1 MANNPTMTNK
11 AEFLLNALTY
21 FHRNGQYPLDDTSLW
36 NTLADFTSY
45 IQEAGSYRYPGQ
57 LVSITNGDAYDGSN
71 DKDVTL
77 AIVRPNGTVQKVGSE
92 MIFEST
98 GAAEAYI
105 TKNPDFADAGK
116 TLTVKSG
123 DSYALYVIKPDKT
136 IARVSFE
143 QSDIPTLTWDAI
155 QGKPT
160 SSVTDIDS
168 AVTLSKRF
176 NTPEEG
182 NLTFDAHEI
191 AYKTDIPTTY
201 DATKINGVIPV
212 ANLPAGALE
221 RMYVA
226 DNAAA
231 RLALTTTEVQNG
243 DTVKDADT
251 GLLWY
256 VSDDTKLGS
265 DTPEAA
271 FTQYTAG
278 AATSVPWSGVSGTP
292 TTLNG
297 YGITDAVNT
306 ADLAANYNEGKVVIW
321 KNGTNATTSTTYNI
335 EGKANEAAM
344 ADRATMAAD
353 SEKLGGQLPA
363 YYAKQSDMDT
373 VKTQIGTAAA
383 GDAPGTG
390 ILGDIDSLEQAVNN
404 LEQGTGITQIDA
416 SKITGTINM
425 SNLPNDVKFTMH
437 TVADEEGRFALT
449 EATVQNGDVVKQT
462 DTEALYFVIDKTQ
475 LTSENGYQMISTP
488 TLAWEKI
495 TGTPTTLAGYGITDA
510 INVSEKS
517 ATYGEGK
524 VVIYQTGTNAT
535 TSTSY
540 EINAKANTAALA
552 DRATMAA
559 DSEKL
564 NGKPASYYAT
574 KGEHDTLAGVVGDTS
589 SGLVKDVNDLKTNVS
604 TITDTIGTAPDGG
617 DNPGSGIL
625 KDIADL
631 KKGDTITQIDASKIT
646 GTIDLA
652 NLPKTVVERLTIVT
666 NEEALKA
673 LTTEQVQNGDSVK
686 VSDSGLMYFV
696 KDDTKLGSADTAMQ
710 AFEPYTVGIA
720 GSVEWSGVLSKPTTL
735 AGYGITDAVNANE
748 KVTTANASNAGK
760 ILVLNAAGKL
770 DVDITGAADF
780 TKLIN
785 APTST
790 AAQIDQAVTN
800 AEHTNRAM
808 LDKIGEDTSDGTR
821 LTYASEGYAK
831 KAELDEVALGALK
844 VVEAGALPEDAATG
858 QMVLEKI
865 GA

>member
-57 LVSITNGDAYDGSN
+57 LVSITNGDAYDGSV

-98 GAAEAYI
+98 GAAQTYI

-136 IARVSFE
+136 IARVSFD
-143 QSDIPTLTWDAI
+143 QSDIPELTWDAI

-168 AVTLSKRF
+168 AVALSKRF
-176 NTPEEG
+176 NVPEEG
-182 NLTFDAHEI
+182 NLTFDANEI
-191 AYKTDIPTTY
+191 AYKSDIPTTY
-201 DATKINGVIPV
+201 DASKINGVIPV

-231 RLALTTTEVQNG
+231 RLALTTNEVQNG

-256 VSDDTKLGS
+256 VSDDTKLGTG
-265 DTPEAA
+265 TPEAA

-292 TTLNG
+292 TTLSG

-321 KNGTNATTSTTYNI
+321 KNGTNGTTSTTYNI

-363 YYAKQSDMDT
+363 YYAKQSDMDA
-373 VKTQIGTAAA
+373 VKTQIGTAGA

-390 ILGDIDSLEQAVNN
+390 ILGDIDALEQAVNN

-524 VVIYQTGTNAT
+524 VVIYQTGTHDT
-535 TSTSY
+535 TSTGY
-540 EINAKANTAALA
+540 DINAKAKEAALA

-564 NGKPASYYAT
+564 NGQPASYYAT
-574 KGEHDTLAGVVGDTS
+574 KGEHNTLAGVVGDS
-589 SGLVKDVNDLKTNVS
+589 NNGLVKDVNDLKTNVT
-604 TITDTIGTAPDGG
+604 TITNTIGTAPDGA

-625 KDIADL
+625 KDIDDL
-631 KKGDTITQIDASKIT
+631 KKGDTITQISASKIT
-646 GTIDLA
+646 GVIDLA
-652 NLPKTVVERLTIVT
+652 NLPKTVVERLTIVA

-720 GSVEWSGVLSKPTTL
+720 GSVEWTGVLNKPTTL
-735 AGYGITDAVNANE
+735 SGYGITDAVHANE
-748 KVTTANASNAGK
+748 KVTTAAGNAGK
-760 ILVLNAAGKL
+760 ILLLNPEGKL

-790 AAQIDQAVTN
+790 AAQIDQAVTK

-844 VVEAGALPEDAATG
+844 IVEAGALPEDAATG